1 MYIKSKNFLK
11 NLLISKKISKKT
23 LIISSMGLFI
33 FCGVAVCFSA
43 QDNQSSGFVVYQAN
57 SQSECFVDSREN
69 CEIESPDL
77 CLIQNNTIRG
87 SSPVISVTPK
97 VLGSLGADPAKIQ
110 RKEVMEY
117 IVEQGDTISS
127 IATKFNISTNTIL
140 WANDLTS
147 KSTLKV
153 GKKLIILPVSGILH
167 VVKSGDTLSEIS
179 KHYKSNLSEIIAI
192 NDIQDNRIFIGD
204 IYILPGAKK
213 PASSYTAIAKVPSVS
228 SYFII
233 PCQGTVTQRLHW
245 YNAVDVA
252 NKYGTPI
259 YATAGGTVQKTGYIK
274 IGGNRV
280 RIVHPNGIVTY
291 YGHLS
296 KILVSPGQKVSQ
308 GQKIGLMGRTGYAT
322 GCHVHFEVRGAT
334 NPLAKYAL
342 GAKLTWK

>member
-1 MYIKSKNFLK
+1 MYIQSKNFFK

-23 LIISSMGLFI
+23 LIISGTALFI

-43 QDNQSSGFVVYQAN
+43 QDNQSSGFVVYQAS

-77 CLIQNNTIRG
+77 YLIQSNTIRG
-87 SSPVISVTPK
+87 NSPVISVTPQ
-97 VLGSLGADPAKIQ
+97 VLGSLGADPTAIQ
-110 RKEVMEY
+110 RKEVTEH
-117 IVEQGDTISS
+117 IVEQGETISS
-127 IATKFNISTNTIL
+127 VATKFNISTNTIL

-153 GKKLIILPVSGILH
+153 GKKLIILPVSGVLR
-167 VVKSGDTLSEIS
+167 VVSSGDTLSEIAR
-179 KHYKSNLSEIIAI
+179 HYKSSQNEIIAI
-192 NDIQDNRIFIGD
+192 NDIQDNKIFIGD
-204 IYILPGAKK
+204 VLVLPGATK
-213 PASSYTAIAKVPSVS
+213 PSSSYIAKVPSVS

-296 KILVSPGQKVSQ
+296 KILVSPGQQVSQ

-322 GCHVHFEVRGAT
+322 GCHVHYEVRGAT

>member
-1 MYIKSKNFLK
+1 MYIQSKNFFK

-23 LIISSMGLFI
+23 LIISGTALFI
-33 FCGVAVCFSA
+33 FCGITVCFSA
-43 QDNQSSGFVVYQAN
+43 QDNQSSGFVVYQAS

-77 CLIQNNTIRG
+77 CLIQSNTIKG
-87 SSPVISVTPK
+87 NSPVISVTPQ
-97 VLGSLGADPAKIQ
+97 VLGSLGADPTAIQ
-110 RKEVMEY
+110 RKEVMEH
-117 IVEQGDTISS
+117 IVEPGETISS

-167 VVKSGDTLSEIS
+167 VVSSGDTLSEIA
-179 KHYKSNLSEIIAI
+179 KHYKSSQSEIIAI
-192 NDIQDNRIFIGD
+192 NDIQDNKIFPGD
-204 IYILPGAKK
+204 VYILPGAEK
-213 PASSYTAIAKVPSVS
+213 PSSSYIAKAPSVS

-233 PCQGTVTQRLHW
+233 PCKGIITQRLHW

-296 KILVSPGQKVSQ
+296 KILVSPGDQVSQ

-322 GCHVHFEVRGAT
+322 GCHVHYEVRGAT

>member
-11 NLLISKKISKKT
+11 NLLVSKKISKKT
-23 LIISSMGLFI
+23 LIISGASLFL
-33 FCGVAVCFSA
+33 FCGIAICFSA
-43 QDNQSSGFVVYQAN
+43 QDNQSSGFVVYQAS
-57 SQSECFVDSREN
+57 SQSECFLDSREN
-69 CEIESPDL
+69 CTIESPDL
-77 CLIQNNTIRG
+77 CLIQNNSIRG
-87 SSPVISVTPK
+87 NSPVISVTPN
-97 VLGSLGADPAKIQ
+97 VLGSLGGDESAIQ
-110 RKEVMEY
+110 RKEVMEH
-117 IVEQGDTISS
+117 IVEPNETVSS

-140 WANDLTS
+140 WANGLTS
-147 KSTLKV
+147 KSLLKV

-167 VVKSGDTLSEIS
+167 VVKSGDTLSEITR
-179 KHYKSNLSEIIAI
+179 HYKSDSSETIAI
-192 NDIQDNRIFIGD
+192 NDIQDNKIFIGD
-204 IYILPGAKK
+204 VLVLPGAIK
-213 PASSYTAIAKVPSVS
+213 PASSYIAKVPSVS
-228 SYFII
+228 SYFIF
-233 PCQGTVTQRLHW
+233 PCEGTVTQRLHW

-308 GQKIGLMGRTGYAT
+308 GQKVGLMGRTGYAT
-322 GCHVHFEVRGAT
+322 GCHVHYEVRGAT